1 MSIKTDKE
9 IQGDFLAMVK
19 ASPLA
24 EAVNGSVYRASADS
38 SYRPRDSKNEDI
50 EVILTKGFTEQ
61 VQEGVITILAYV
73 PDADPYDNGVLVE
86 DGARTAQLARVAQ
99 DWIDSCPERGTGYA
113 LDQQDTIVSI
123 ACPEINQHAVS
134 VQLHYE
140 FYE

>member
-24 EAVNGSVYRASADS
+24 EAVNGSVYRASAAS
-38 SYRPRDSKNEDI
+38 SNRPRDSKNEDI
-50 EVILTKGFTEQ
+50 EVILPKGFTEQ
-61 VQEGVITILAYV
+61 VQKGVITILVYV
-73 PDADPYDNGVLVE
+73 PDIDPYDNGVLVE

-99 DWIDSCPERGTGYA
+99 DWIDSCPEHGTGYTF
-113 LDQQDTIVSI
+113 DQQDTIEAI
-123 ACPEINQHAVS
+123 PYPEINQHAVS

>member
-24 EAVNGSVYRASADS
+24 EAVNGSVYRASAAS
-38 SYRPRDSKNEDI
+38 SNRPRDSKNEDI

-61 VQEGVITILAYV
+61 VQKGVITILVYV
-73 PDADPYDNGVLVE
+73 PDIDPYDNGVLVE

-99 DWIDSCPERGTGYA
+99 DWIDSCPERGTGYTF
-113 LDQQDTIVSI
+113 DQQDTIEAI
-123 ACPEINQHAVS
+123 QYPEINQHAVS

-140 FYE
+140 YYE